1 MTSSATPNGRA
12 STGIR
17 GLDHILGGGLPQ
29 DRVYLVEGDPGSGKT
44 TLGLQFLLEGIQRG
58 EKVLYVT
65 LSETRAELGAVA
77 HSHGWNLDGMAI
89 HELSAAGEGGFAP
102 DDQYTFFH
110 PSEVELGETTK
121 AVLSE
126 VERVAPARVVFDSLS

>member
-1 MTSSATPNGRA
+1 MPSSATPNGRA
-12 STGIR
+12 ATGIA

-44 TLGLQFLLEGIQRG
+44 TLGLQFLREGIKRG

-65 LSETRAELGAVA
+65 LSETRAELAAVA
-77 HSHGWNLDGMAI
+77 HSHGWDLDSMQI
-89 HELSAAGEGGFAP
+89 HELSAIDGGFTV

-110 PSEVELGETTK
+110 
-121 AVLSE
+121 
-126 VERVAPARVVFDSLS
+126 